1 MLWYRPLLAFP
12 EATMTPDER
21 QEMNRLCLA
30 IQQEKDP
37 TMFSKLVKELNEFF
51 ERRERKLAEPK

>member
-1 MLWYRPLLAFP
+1 
-12 EATMTPDER
+12 MTPDER

-30 IQQEKDP
+30 IQEEKDP
-37 TMFSKLVKELNEFF
+37 AIFNQLVEELTEFF